1 MNSKALKRL
10 PLTVYMMTEASG
22 RTERIK
28 QKKLIGIN
36 VKSYIWAQKMI
47 RTNTGYGRFDLIPN
61 I

>member
-1 MNSKALKRL
+1 MNSKALKKL
-10 PLTVYMMTEASG
+10 LLTVYTMTEASG

-36 VKSYIWAQKMI
+36 VKSYIWAQKMS